1 MRSGSRKAQELGAEG
16 SKQRHRCKR
25 PGAERI
31 PSFSRKKSQ
40 KKPRWVDPRV
50 RQGLVVD
57 EAGEVGRG
65 RILQGLECYGGDLGM
80 EGM

>member
-1 MRSGSRKAQELGAEG
+1 MQTSWGRENTIILQ
-16 SKQRHRCKR
+16 
-25 PGAERI
+25 
-31 PSFSRKKSQ
+31 KKSQ

-57 EAGEVGRG
+57 EAGERGRG
-65 RILQGLECYGGDLGM
+65 QILQGLECCGGDLGM